1 MIVTSR
7 PEIKL
12 LLSCVQPDSE
22 TKTAELF
29 RKRPREDLNWHELI
43 RLAEQH
49 AVLPLL
55 YRHLQSADPQVVPS
69 ALWRELQHCFQ
80 ENARRNLAM
89 TAELLKLLKL
99 FTLHQIPAIPYKGP
113 ILASAIYGD
122 VALRQYDDL
131 DVLVPQQDV
140 LKTKALLLSQD
151 YQPEFTLT
159 PTQEAAY
166 LRSSCEYNFAH
177 PTKGI
182 HLEIHW
188 HIVRPYFKFPLDP
201 ARLWENLE
209 RISLAGTHVHSLGP
223 EDLLLILCVHNGGK
237 HHWERLGWICDVAEL
252 IHQRRDIQWK
262 RLIAH
267 ATRYGVLRILWLGLF
282 LAHHLLG
289 VSLPD
294 EVRQAVEADRM
305 VKPLATQVCDMLFL
319 DAPRPHDTLS
329 HHALTL
335 KMRERWRDRLAYCC
349 RLPNAITVEDL
360 MLTSLPRPLEGLYYF
375 LRPIRLLG
383 KYATRVVQ
391 R

>member
-122 VALRQYDDL
+122 VA
-131 DVLVPQQDV
+131 PCGNMMIW
-140 LKTKALLLSQD
+140 T
-151 YQPEFTLT
+151 
-159 PTQEAAY
+159 
-166 LRSSCEYNFAH
+166 SSCPSKTSSKPKRCYS
-177 PTKGI
+177 
-182 HLEIHW
+182 
-188 HIVRPYFKFPLDP
+188 VRTTNP
-201 ARLWENLE
+201 N
-209 RISLAGTHVHSLGP
+209 SL
-223 EDLLLILCVHNGGK
+223 
-237 HHWERLGWICDVAEL
+237 
-252 IHQRRDIQWK
+252 
-262 RLIAH
+262 
-267 ATRYGVLRILWLGLF
+267 
-282 LAHHLLG
+282 
-289 VSLPD
+289 
-294 EVRQAVEADRM
+294 
-305 VKPLATQVCDMLFL
+305 
-319 DAPRPHDTLS
+319 
-329 HHALTL
+329 
-335 KMRERWRDRLAYCC
+335 
-349 RLPNAITVEDL
+349 
-360 MLTSLPRPLEGLYYF
+360 
-375 LRPIRLLG
+375 
-383 KYATRVVQ
+383 
-391 R
+391 